1 MKRFFVSRAILAL
14 GVALLAGCGMCGD
27 TPYDPTKQFCDT
39 RDNHVYKFVTIG
51 KQTWMAQNL
60 NYETATG
67 SYCYNDSTEYCQKYG
82 RLYTWVAAIDKS
94 EEKCGSG
101 KNCNLGNG
109 KVRGACPEGWHLP
122 DTTEWKTLF
131 TAVGGGATA
140 GTMLKSAEGWND
152 RDDGTS
158 GNGTDAFGFSTLPAG
173 RKIDSFS
180 PNQGYANQGAEAYIW
195 TSTED
200 NSENAYSILWF
211 NYADFAALH
220 KYYSKKH
227 SFSVRCVKDSSAI
240 QVQLSSSSTPQSS
253 SSSIAPV
260 SSSSSSINN
269 PIYNSLTDNRDGQT
283 YKTVKIG
290 EQWWM
295 AQNLNYKTATGSYCY
310 NDSATYCQKYGRLY
324 TWATAVGKSEEEC
337 GEGVECNI
345 YDVKIRG
352 VCPEGWHLPKY
363 DEIETLVVA
372 VGGVETAGKML
383 KSTEGWKD
391 NRSNGTSGNGTD
403 AFGFSALPAGYH
415 YKDEKGDFVALGGT
429 TDFWTSTENGRIE
442 ARFMNIVEYDRSYL
456 PSLNK
461 GYAYSVRCLKD

>member
-14 GVALLAGCGMCGD
+14 GVALLAGCEMCGD
-27 TPYDPTKQFCDT
+27 TPYDPAKQFCDT

-51 KQTWMAQNL
+51 EQTWMAQNL
-60 NYETATG
+60 NYETAKG

-131 TAVGGGATA
+131 TAVGGRATA
-140 GTMLKSAEGWND
+140 GTMLKSTEGWND
-152 RDDGTS
+152 NRDGSS
-158 GNGTDAFGFSTLPAG
+158 GNGTDDFGFSTLPAG

-211 NYADFAALH
+211 NYADFAALY

-260 SSSSSSINN
+260 SSSIKYSI
-269 PIYNSLTDNRDGQT
+269 YETLTDNRDGQS
-283 YKTVKIG
+283 YKTTKIG

-295 AQNLNYKTATGSYCY
+295 AENLNYKTETGSFCY
-310 NDSATYCQKYGRLY
+310 NDSAMYCEKYGRLY
-324 TWATAVGKSEEEC
+324 SWTAAVNKSKEEC
-337 GEGVECNI
+337 EDKVCNLGEGKV
-345 YDVKIRG
+345 RG
-352 VCPEGWHLPKY
+352 VCPEGWHLP
-363 DEIETLVVA
+363 DTTEWLALVNA
-372 VGGVETAGKML
+372 VGGYGTFPGVKL
-383 KSTEGWKD
+383 KYVEGWENMND
-391 NRSNGTSGNGTD
+391 GTNKY
-403 AFGFSALPAGYH
+403 GFSALPAGIWDGSYQDPGF
-415 YKDEKGDFVALGGT
+415 KDLGKFAF
-429 TDFWTSTENGRIE
+429 FWTSN
-442 ARFMNIVEYDRSYL
+442 EYDYVRAYYVYL
-456 PSLNK
+456 PFNDSGVYIGSGFFK
-461 GYAYSVRCLKD
+461 RYAQSVRCVKD